1 MFKTFKI
8 KTGYKQDT
16 LPPETIKFLGSTKS
30 KITKNENGEI
40 APNLEINEIVLIYS
54 NTVNDNDHQN

>member
-8 KTGYKQDT
+8 KTGYEQDT
-16 LPPETIKFLGSTKS
+16 LPPATIKFLGSTKS
-30 KITKNENGEI
+30 KITKNESGEI
-40 APNLEINEIVLIYS
+40 APNLEVTEIVLTHS